1 MTNYQNPDDRL
12 KDAYLR
18 ARQKTE
24 ELKNFYYSL
33 ISYFIVIPFLIYIW
47 YQFTPFT
54 IQWFW
59 FPLGFWGLG
68 LVIQAFK
75 IYGKNTP
82 FGDHWERKQIEKFMK
97 EDKEN
102 TL

>member
-1 MTNYQNPDDRL
+1 MTNFQNSDDRL

-24 ELKNFYYSL
+24 ELKSFYYSL

-47 YQFTPFT
+47 FEFTPYT

-59 FPLGFWGLG
+59 FPLAFWGLG

-82 FGDHWERKQIEKFMK
+82 FGDKWERKQIEKYMK
-97 EDKEN
+97 EEEEN
-102 TL
+102 SL